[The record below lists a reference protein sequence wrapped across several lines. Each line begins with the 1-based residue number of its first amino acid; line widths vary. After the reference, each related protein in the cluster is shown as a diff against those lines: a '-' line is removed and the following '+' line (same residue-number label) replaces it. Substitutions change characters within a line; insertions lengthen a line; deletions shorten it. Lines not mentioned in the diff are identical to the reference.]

1 MKKKIF
7 LAVYLCCGMFAAMA
21 QTAADSLA
29 IVSANWQTEPLQKG
43 MLYKKAVFSSLYG
56 VPQEVSI
63 FEISP
68 KHYRFDVLVHNPK
81 EETSIAARHAGAVA
95 AINGSYF
102 DMKAGNSVCY
112 LRKDGVVIDTTST
125 GVLERVSRAPKHPRS
140 AVALTREGK
149 ILLIVVDG
157 RRKGKAEG
165 INIPELAHMIRVLGG
180 EDALNLDGGGS
191 STLWCG
197 ELPDKGIANTPSGS
211 AERKVANSL
220 CVYE

>member
-7 LAVYLCCGMFAAMA
+7 LAVFLCCGMFAAMA

-29 IVSANWQTEPLQKG
+29 IVSADWQTEPLQKG

-68 KHYRFDVLVHNPK
+68 KRYRFDVLVHNPK

-125 GVLERVSRAPKHPRS
+125 GVLATVSNGAVLIKKGRLELIPWSKQEEKACTLKKGTVLASGPLMLKDGQVCDLSGTNRNFVNTKHP
-140 AVALTREGK
+140 AV
-149 ILLIVVDG
+149 
-157 RRKGKAEG
+157 
-165 INIPELAHMIRVLGG
+165 
-180 EDALNLDGGGS
+180 
-191 STLWCG
+191 LW
-197 ELPDKGIANTPSGS
+197 
-211 AERKVANSL
+211 R
-220 CVYE
+220 